1 MRKFI
6 ICMVLGAFSLAG
18 CGGSSSDGG
27 FAPPAQETA
36 DVVTVGPITGFGSVH
51 LNGHEFDTSSVTVLM
66 DDRSARMEDLRV
78 GMMVS
83 VRATMT
89 ISNQAM
95 EANQIRFVDDAEGP
109 VTALNRETNSFVVFG
124 KNVLFDELTVFD
136 GVTAETLADGNVVQV
151 SGQWRNENRIQAT
164 HIERK
169 ANEYQSGMRMEVK
182 GEVSGLDT
190 TMQRFNLGSQECDY
204 SSAVMEL
211 GDAQL
216 ANGMYVEVETRSA
229 VQDGEMLLDRVRARD
244 RDRDRDRD
252 HQCDSDCDFE
262 VEGYVTAFTST
273 LEFEVDGWPVTT
285 TDSTVYVNGTA
296 DTLALDVKVAIDGTL
311 DADDVLIADRIVF
324 RLPSVVEIEADVES
338 IDTASAAVTLLGIDV
353 ATNEFT
359 MFRDDSDTAVPEFGF
374 GDVAVGD
381 RIEIRAYLDGSTVMA
396 TRFER
401 DHPNDEV
408 NLSAP
413 VDAIDRPA
421 VTLLGVMVFSDENTV
436 FRNATKEVIDADTFF
451 SLVTTG
457 SLVKAEGTYDGTS
470 ILASELYLRECEAS
484 CL

>member
-1 MRKFI
+1 MRRFLI
-6 ICMVLGAFSLAG
+6 FGVLGTLALGG

-27 FAPPAQETA
+27 FAPPTQETA
-36 DVVTVGPITGFGSVH
+36 DVVTVGPITGFGSIH
-51 LNGHEFDTSSVTVLM
+51 LNGHELDTSSATVLM
-66 DDRSARMEDLRV
+66 DDRSARMADLRV

-83 VRATMT
+83 VRATLT

-124 KNVLFDELTVFD
+124 RTVLFDELTAFD
-136 GVTAETLADGNVVQV
+136 GVTPETLADGNIVQV

-169 ANEYQSGMRMEVK
+169 ANEYQAGMRMEVK
-182 GEVSGLDT
+182 GEISDLDT
-190 TMQRFNLGSQECDY
+190 TMQRFSLGSQVCDY
-204 SSAVMEL
+204 SNAVMEL

-216 ANGMYVEVETRSA
+216 ANGMSIEVETRSA
-229 VQDGEMLLDRVRARD
+229 MQDGEMLLDRVRARD
-244 RDRDRDRD
+244 RDRDRD
-252 HQCDSDCDFE
+252 HECDSDCDFE
-262 VEGYVTAFTST
+262 VEGYVTAFTSA
-273 LEFEVDGWPVTT
+273 LEFEVDGRPVAT

-311 DADDVLIADRIVF
+311 NADDVLIADRIVF

-338 IDTASAAVTLLGIDV
+338 IDTASTLVTLIGIDV

-359 MFRDDSDTAVPEFGF
+359 MFRDDSDTAAPEFGF
-374 GDVAVGD
+374 DDVAVGD
-381 RIEIRAYLDGSTVMA
+381 RIEIRAYLDGGTVVA
-396 TRFER
+396 TRLER
-401 DHPNDEV
+401 DDPDDDV
-408 NLSAP
+408 TLKAP
-413 VDAIDRPA
+413 VEAIERPA

-436 FRNATKEVIDADTFF
+436 FRNAAKEVIDVDTFF

-457 SLVKAEGTYDGTS
+457 SLVKSEGTYDGTS